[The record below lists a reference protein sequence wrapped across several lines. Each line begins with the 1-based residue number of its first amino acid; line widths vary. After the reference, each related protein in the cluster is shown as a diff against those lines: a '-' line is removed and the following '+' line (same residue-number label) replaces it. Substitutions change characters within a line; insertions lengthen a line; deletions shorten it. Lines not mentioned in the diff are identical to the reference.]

1 MQYRIN
7 ERPKYKLNFY
17 SPEEIFFL
25 NLKHKVAF
33 SSWNDNFNSM
43 IVRLKDGN
51 RRGKRRIEEAF
62 QFYDSPIKSNTCYQ
76 RRRFLQRFQFYDSP
90 IKSTGVT
97 SLPDNLTGFN
107 SMIVRLK
114 AWSKK
119 NFCPSCPT
127 FQFYDSPIKRFIRTF
142 ILSNVRLFQ
151 FYDSPIKR
159 TLNLILKEAG
169 LAFQFYDSPIKRKEK
184 RFLKKATFN
193 ISILW

>member
-76 RRRFLQRFQFYDSP
+76 RRRFLQRFQFYDSLIKRQTTRRSSGRCWRFQFYDSP
-90 IKSTGVT
+90 IKSPPPI
-97 SLPDNLTGFN
+97 LPAAARRCFNSMIVRLKVDVLPVPLAVWAGFN

-114 AWSKK
+114 GMMKVLTMKIS
-119 NFCPSCPT
+119 
-127 FQFYDSPIKRFIRTF
+127 
-142 ILSNVRLFQ
+142 VV
-151 FYDSPIKR
+151 
-159 TLNLILKEAG
+159 
-169 LAFQFYDSPIKRKEK
+169 
-184 RFLKKATFN
+184 
-193 ISILW
+193 SILW

>member
-62 QFYDSPIKSNTCYQ
+62 QFYDSPIKSSV
-76 RRRFLQRFQFYDSP
+76 LQ
-90 IKSTGVT
+90 T
-97 SLPDNLTGFN
+97 LTN
-107 SMIVRLK
+107 
-114 AWSKK
+114 
-119 NFCPSCPT
+119 
-127 FQFYDSPIKRFIRTF
+127 QD
-142 ILSNVRLFQ
+142 
-151 FYDSPIKR
+151 
-159 TLNLILKEAG
+159 
-169 LAFQFYDSPIKRKEK
+169 LAV
-184 RFLKKATFN
+184 
-193 ISILW
+193 SILW